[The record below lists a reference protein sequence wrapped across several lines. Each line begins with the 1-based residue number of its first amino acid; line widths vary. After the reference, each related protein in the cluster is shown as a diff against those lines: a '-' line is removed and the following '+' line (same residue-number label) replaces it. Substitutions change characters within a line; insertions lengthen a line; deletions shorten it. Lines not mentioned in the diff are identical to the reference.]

1 MCALAALV
9 AVLALCAGAA
19 QASPVIEVD
28 GTHAV
33 KQDDPFAPP
42 KSETYMRGSF
52 MAKPIAIAS
61 SRGTRAV
68 SKALK
73 SALKKHSIS
82 RASYNGYRSAY
93 SRARSVRS
101 KLRGAR
107 RTQLSY
113 VIGALESVAIRG
125 RLIPSRMPSYFVELA
140 RNTAYWPSLPYPASG
155 DQVSFKGSD
164 VLYQY
169 YPGRGLQLQVLSTF
183 KKANN
188 MHGACVKHTGPCSKA
203 RLGRLLD
210 EMTKLAVHR
219 SSKFIA
225 WEYMFTFDGG
235 SPPWI
240 SAMAEAGALQ
250 AYARAADLLGRPDY
264 VATAKKVLP
273 VFNVRPPLGIRTRGP
288 FGGVTYLQYSFAPH
302 LYIFN
307 AFTQA
312 LVGLWDFGKLTGD
325 QTALVRYREG
335 EPELRRLIPH
345 SDIGDWTLYSYRG
358 PQATASYH
366 ELLREEMADM
376 CTRRLGEIYCK
387 YAAKYH
393 GYQVDPPVLKYKG
406 PATARKRKF
415 TRLRFSLSKL
425 SVVQVDV
432 YKGSKLAFHKLATF
446 RRGTRSFLWKPRSGG
461 DYTVKLAAKELRT
474 GMFKRGK
481 TTGELTVSG

>member
-1 MCALAALV
+1 
-9 AVLALCAGAA
+9 
-19 QASPVIEVD
+19 
-28 GTHAV
+28 
-33 KQDDPFAPP
+33 
-42 KSETYMRGSF
+42 
-52 MAKPIAIAS
+52 
-61 SRGTRAV
+61 
-68 SKALK
+68 
-73 SALKKHSIS
+73 
-82 RASYNGYRSAY
+82 
-93 SRARSVRS
+93 
-101 KLRGAR
+101 
-107 RTQLSY
+107 
-113 VIGALESVAIRG
+113 
-125 RLIPSRMPSYFVELA
+125 
-140 RNTAYWPSLPYPASG
+140 
-155 DQVSFKGSD
+155 
-164 VLYQY
+164 
-169 YPGRGLQLQVLSTF
+169 
-183 KKANN
+183 
-188 MHGACVKHTGPCSKA
+188 
-203 RLGRLLD
+203 
-210 EMTKLAVHR
+210 
-219 SSKFIA
+219 
-225 WEYMFTFDGG
+225 
-235 SPPWI
+235 
-240 SAMAEAGALQ
+240 MAEAGALQ

-325 QTALVRYREG
+325 QTALARYREG

-376 CTRRLGEIYCK
+376 CIRHLGEIYCK